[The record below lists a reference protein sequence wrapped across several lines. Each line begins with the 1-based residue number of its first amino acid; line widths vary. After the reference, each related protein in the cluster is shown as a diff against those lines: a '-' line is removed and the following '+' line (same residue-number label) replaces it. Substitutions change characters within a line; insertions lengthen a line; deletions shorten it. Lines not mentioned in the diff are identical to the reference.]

1 MKRLVTLF
9 FAFTI
14 AFLISSCS
22 TTLNQKKIIGTWKAV
37 KIERYNIPNLAAQP
51 AGGAANAKATA
62 SENADSTGTPKQ
74 LSKEEEQLRRM
85 IKAEQRST
93 LTINP
98 DKTAIKEIP
107 GKTIHVTW
115 KLKKQGTRLVIN
127 NKENGKKSTIEILAI
142 NDTSAVVVETLP
154 IGGLKVTLKKE
165 KK

>member
-9 FAFTI
+9 FALTV

-22 TTLNQKKIIGTWKAV
+22 TTLNQKKLIGTWKAV
-37 KIERYNIPNLAAQP
+37 KIERYNIPNLAVQP
-51 AGGAANAKATA
+51 AGGAANAKPNA
-62 SENADSTGTPKQ
+62 SETTDSTGTTKQ
-74 LSKEEEQLRRM
+74 LSKAEEQLRRL
-85 IKAEQRST
+85 IKTEQRST

-98 DKTAIKEIP
+98 DKTAVKEIP

-115 KLKKQGTRLVIN
+115 KLKSKGTKLLIN

-142 NDTSAVVVETLP
+142 NDTSAVIVETLP